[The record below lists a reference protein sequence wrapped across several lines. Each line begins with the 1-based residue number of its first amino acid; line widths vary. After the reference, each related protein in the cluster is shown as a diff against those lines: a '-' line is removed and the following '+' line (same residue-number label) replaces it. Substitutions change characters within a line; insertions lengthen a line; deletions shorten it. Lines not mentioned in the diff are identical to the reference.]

1 MTDEAKEII
10 TDTIYEIGNLFGTLM
25 IKAIEAEQARAAAE
39 KDGNTWYESWQRK
52 DNELK
57 QADEE
62 VQRLAAELTAALDRS
77 AKQEERLNQYQAAAP
92 SQEGDHDNGENN

>member
-39 KDGNTWYESWQRK
+39 KNGNTWYESWQRK

-62 VQRLAAELTAALDRS
+62 AQRLAAELTAAN
-77 AKQEERLNQYQAAAP
+77 QEIEKLRAAIP
-92 SQEGDHDNGENN
+92 SQEGDHDNGESN

>member
-25 IKAIEAEQARAAAE
+25 IKAIEAEQARAVAE

-62 VQRLAAELTAALDRS
+62 VQRLAAELTAAN
-77 AKQEERLNQYQAAAP
+77 QEIEKLRAAIP
-92 SQEGDHDNGENN
+92 SQEGDHDNGESN

>member
-25 IKAIEAEQARAAAE
+25 IKAIEAEQARAEAE

-52 DNELK
+52 DQEL
-57 QADEE
+57 
-62 VQRLAAELTAALDRS
+62 
-77 AKQEERLNQYQAAAP
+77 
-92 SQEGDHDNGENN
+92 

>member
-25 IKAIEAEQARAAAE
+25 IKAIEAEQARAEAE

-52 DNELK
+52 DKELK

-62 VQRLAAELTAALDRS
+62 VQRLAAELTAAN
-77 AKQEERLNQYQAAAP
+77 QEIEKLRAATP
-92 SQEGDHDNGENN
+92 SQEGDHDNGESN

>member
-25 IKAIEAEQARAAAE
+25 IKAIEAEQTRAEAE

-52 DNELK
+52 DKELK

-62 VQRLAAELTAALDRS
+62 VQRLAAELTAAN
-77 AKQEERLNQYQAAAP
+77 QEIEKLRAATP
-92 SQEGDHDNGENN
+92 SQEGDHDNGESN